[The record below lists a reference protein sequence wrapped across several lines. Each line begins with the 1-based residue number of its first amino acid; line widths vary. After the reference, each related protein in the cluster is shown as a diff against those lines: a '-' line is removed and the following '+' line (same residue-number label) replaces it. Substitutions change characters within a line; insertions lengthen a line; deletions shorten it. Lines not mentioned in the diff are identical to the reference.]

1 MKKNL
6 FYLFALVCSMSLF
19 TACSDDD
26 DNDEPGW
33 KKLPQGQIE
42 GSNVEFQLNGGTTTG
57 TVTFQATSSEAA
69 KVGLQNVID
78 GYADVTVDVAM
89 TEQADGSFNLAGTK
103 EINAKPVVS
112 TRAAAYLTVTVTGS
126 ISTSGKLTLDV
137 TTTGLGLYIGT
148 YGGSTLNL
156 IYGGSAMI
164 GKTVVFDATDGDN
177 ATILLTDVIP
187 GEPTVTLTGI
197 SMNKDGFSGTAT
209 TSGGAQIVYKG
220 SRANKV
226 LTLNLDVTLSD
237 PKEWAGTYPLTSY
250 ALGGTKDAPII
261 EGGLYLDWLLGADPS
276 MGGLDMQIKAIGS
289 MLLPQI
295 LKTVTLAKDGN
306 ITAEYNGGTVNIS
319 QDVIMNCLYNIFPT
333 TEEFN
338 KTISTTGWIQSPKNL
353 AYWFEKD
360 GKLYV
365 KLDISAI
372 IAQAMNGDS
381 NVDLSEIIS
390 TILNGEP
397 ATIKGLLNTLLGL
410 NDPEVAAKAKATF
423 MNISDETINMLLS
436 WVKDGIPLNV
446 KKQDKNVYL
455 YLDQETL
462 SPLLK
467 VGAGIPGYDSEAC
480 DLEILWQILSDLN
493 VIPQEAGQAKALLAV
508 IRQTY
513 SYGFSIGLDLQAE

>member
-57 TVTFQATSSEAA
+57 TVTFQATSPEAA

-137 TTTGLGLYIGT
+137 KTTGLGLYIGT

-209 TSGGAQIVYKG
+209 TSGGAQIAYKG

-237 PKEWAGTYPLTSY
+237 PKGWAGTYPLTSY

-261 EGGLYLDWLLGADPS
+261 EGGLYLYWPAVVGSNFDIAVKG
-276 MGGLDMQIKAIGS
+276 IGS
-289 MLLPQI
+289 VLFPQI
-295 LKTVTLAKDGN
+295 LKTVTLADDGN
-306 ITAEYNGGTVNIS
+306 IIAEYNGGTVNIS
-319 QDVIMNCLYNIFPT
+319 QDMIMNCVYGVFPT

-338 KTISTTGWIQSPKNL
+338 KTIPTTGWIQSPKNL
-353 AYWFEKD
+353 AYWFEQD

-372 IAQAMNGDS
+372 IAQAMNGEA
-381 NVDLSEIIS
+381 NAGLSEIIS
-390 TILNGEP
+390 TVLNGDP
-397 ATIKGLLNTLLGL
+397 STIKTLLNTILGL
-410 NDPEVAAKAKATF
+410 DDPEVLKKTKVSF
-423 MNISDETINMLLS
+423 NDISDKTITTLLD
-436 WVKDGIPLNV
+436 WVKNGIPMNV
-446 KKQDKNVYL
+446 KMEKENAAL
-455 YLDQETL
+455 FLDADTL
-462 SPLLK
+462 EPLLVQK
-467 VGAGIPGYDSEAC
+467 GTMPGSSNAVS
-480 DLEILWQILSDLN
+480 DLEMLWSILAGLDI
-493 VIPQEAGQAKALLAV
+493 IPQEASAANFMIGVLC
-508 IRQTY
+508 QTY
-513 SYGFSIGLDLQAE
+513 SYGFSIGLDLQVE

>member
-112 TRAAAYLTVTVTGS
+112 TRAAAYLTVTVAGS

-197 SMNKDGFSGTAT
+197 SMKKDGFSGTAT
-209 TSGGAQIVYKG
+209 TSGGAQIAYKG

-250 ALGGTKDAPII
+250 ALEEIDEAQVI
-261 EGGLYLDWLLGADPS
+261 EGGLYFDWPAGAMWD
-276 MGGLDMQIKAIGS
+276 GLDMQIKAIGS

-319 QDVIMNCLYNIFPT
+319 QDVIMNCLKNIYPT

-338 KTISTTGWIQSPKNL
+338 KTIPTAGWIQSPKNL

-390 TILNGEP
+390 IVLNGDP
-397 ATIKGLLNTLLGL
+397 STIKTLLNTILHL
-410 NDPEVAAKAKATF
+410 DEPEVLQKTKVSF
-423 MNISDETINMLLS
+423 SNISDKTITTLVD
-436 WVKDGIPLNV
+436 WVKNGIPMNV
-446 KKQDKNVYL
+446 KMEEGKAAL
-455 YLDQETL
+455 YLDATTL
-462 SPLLK
+462 DPLL
-467 VGAGIPGYDSEAC
+467 VQNGSMPNSSVPVS
-480 DLEILWQILSDLN
+480 DLEILWSILVGLD
-493 VIPQEAGQAKALLAV
+493 VIPQEASAANFLIGLV
-508 IRQTY
+508 CQTY
-513 SYGFSIGLDLQAE
+513 SYGFSIGLDLQAK